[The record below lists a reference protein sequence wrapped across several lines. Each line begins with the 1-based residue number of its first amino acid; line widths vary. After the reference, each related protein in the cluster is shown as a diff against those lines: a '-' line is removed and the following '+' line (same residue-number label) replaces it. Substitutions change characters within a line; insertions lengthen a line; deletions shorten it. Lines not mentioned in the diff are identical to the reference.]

1 MKKGSKRFFALFLAA
16 AMAVTPL
23 SYANAEGEDG
33 SQLTDMSGESGAKN
47 SELAVSYENIDEPE
61 KVQKTKETER
71 EVKESEQEVK
81 ETGQESKETEQEV
94 KKSEQES
101 KETEQE
107 TKETEQEVK
116 ETEPEAKET
125 EPEVKETVEET
136 SESGTE
142 EQKSATPSEI
152 VKEAEQLL
160 GQNSENEIE
169 LLFVNIGDQTYE
181 DGKYDIAIESS
192 YGMFK
197 IAKSTAEVKGEKI
210 IVTIETSS
218 ATYDR
223 IYIGSKDDADKTP
236 VITGKVND
244 LGGYTFVVEL
254 SADKMGK
261 NITFVPCKKDTED
274 GWYVK
279 KDVYFTVPEVMTKT
293 DTSSEGKDP
302 SEDDGSSEEDKQTI
316 AKDGEYADVS
326 VESNSS
332 MFKIVRCVLTSKA
345 GKMTAVITL
354 SGTGYDKLY
363 MGTAADAAKADASE
377 VITYME
383 DADSNYTFTV
393 PVTSLDQPIA
403 VAAHSVKK
411 DVWYDRTLTFKSD
424 NIDIKDNEGTDK
436 EPDGEDSKDE
446 NNKEPESTIDNKTS
460 FKDGSYTADAFEF
473 SGGTG
478 KTKITCEGIAVVNG
492 KSYAKIMFSS
502 KNYTKL
508 MVGDTLYD
516 AISNETGSLFYVPV
530 HLNKDTDVVG
540 TTVAMGTEKEIKYVL
555 KITLNEKEPE
565 NPEEPEDPKK
575 PENPEDPKE
584 PENPKEPTNPEDPK
598 EPENPEEIGKLSD
611 GDYKINVESS
621 ASMFKVTKCILSL
634 KDGKMSAIITL
645 SGTGYD
651 YLYMGTADEAAAA
664 ADSAKIPFVTD
675 SDGKYTYAVYV
686 NALDTPIAVAA
697 HSIKNDQWYDRMLTF
712 KSAGMTK
719 IESGENEGSGDDY
732 KEPDNKGPENTGD
745 DHKSENDNKEDSESK
760 YESDT
765 SGSTGKVD
773 SSTALKDG
781 VYTPDKF
788 SWSGG
793 TGKVSISCSKV
804 TIKNG
809 QAYATIVFSSSSY
822 GYVKASGNTYYPTR
836 NGDTSVF
843 TIPVALNK
851 NNRIIGMTTKMSAN
865 HEIEYSI
872 YVYLAAADQ
881 GSNNAAGDLGS
892 KDALDEEA
900 PAIAGLDFVE
910 EEKIEYAKY
919 FKIYHYENDITLLE
933 IDMRKD
939 TGLNED
945 KDDDSEDEDESL
957 YDGNVVKYLVVPE
970 DEEIPAGLD
979 KEVIVVRTP
988 VENAYVASEEVL
1000 RMLDKADSLGKVAS
1014 VGFELKDVTDE
1025 NIKKILKDEN
1035 LIYAGTFDDI
1045 DYKKLL
1051 ESQCKIAVMPYD
1063 LLPKEDADEE
1073 TIKECR
1079 AVFEDLTQRLE
1090 LLEIPVIV
1098 DRSESEKEDLAKAE
1112 WIKIYGTLFGFEKE
1126 AADLFDEAVNEANN

>member
-33 SQLTDMSGESGAKN
+33 SQLTDMSEESEAKKN
-47 SELAVSYENIDEPE
+47 EPAVSYENVNEPE
-61 KVQKTKETER
+61 KVQETKETER

-94 KKSEQES
+94 KETEQES

-107 TKETEQEVK
+107 TKETEKEVK

-125 EPEVKETVEET
+125 VKET

-142 EQKSATPSEI
+142 EQKSTTPSEI

-160 GQNSENEIE
+160 DQNSENEIE

-332 MFKIVRCVLTSKA
+332 MFKIVRCVLKSKA

-411 DVWYDRTLTFKSD
+411 DVWYDSTLTFKSD

-446 NNKEPESTIDNKTS
+446 DN
-460 FKDGSYTADAFEF
+460 
-473 SGGTG
+473 
-478 KTKITCEGIAVVNG
+478 
-492 KSYAKIMFSS
+492 
-502 KNYTKL
+502 
-508 MVGDTLYD
+508 
-516 AISNETGSLFYVPV
+516 
-530 HLNKDTDVVG
+530 
-540 TTVAMGTEKEIKYVL
+540 
-555 KITLNEKEPE
+555 
-565 NPEEPEDPKK
+565 
-575 PENPEDPKE
+575 
-584 PENPKEPTNPEDPK
+584 K

-651 YLYMGTADEAAAA
+651 YLYMGTADEAVAA

-675 SDGKYTYAVYV
+675 SDGKYTYAVPV
-686 NALDTPIAVAA
+686 SALDTPIAVAA

-745 DHKSENDNKEDSESK
+745 DNKSENDNKEDSESK

-1025 NIKKILKDEN
+1025 NIKKILQDEN

-1079 AVFEDLTQRLE
+1079 EVFEDLTQRLE